1 MENLES
7 LGMYIASN
15 PTLIIVLSIYQGL
28 WSMLGVWFAAR
39 KGHKIW
45 FVVIAISN
53 TLGIIEAIYLFRN
66 TNFFKDFDLNW

>member
-53 TLGIIEAIYLFRN
+53 TLGTVSYTHL
-66 TNFFKDFDLNW
+66 TLPTT

>member
-7 LGMYIASN
+7 LGMYVASN
-15 PTLIIVLSIYQGL
+15 PTLIIILSIYQGL

-39 KGHKIW
+39 KNHRIW
-45 FVVIAISN
+45 FVVIALSN

-66 TNFFKDFDLNW
+66 TNFFEDFDLNG

>member
-7 LGMYIASN
+7 LGMYVASN
-15 PTLIIVLSIYQGL
+15 PTLIIILSIYQGL

-39 KGHKIW
+39 KNHRIW

-66 TNFFKDFDLNW
+66 TNFFKDFDLNG